1 MASTLIYLVR
11 HGEQQHASDAGE
23 NPDQGLS
30 ALGEEQARYLGRRLA
45 RVPFDVV
52 RHGPSPRTAATAA
65 ILSQYLPGVPVCE
78 SELLTDLTP
87 VPVPGQEESVPVQ
100 YRRFLGTVPEQERDV
115 GGARLDTAVAR
126 LAVVTGADRCELL
139 VTHNFV
145 IGWFVRHVLGAPWWR
160 WMGLN
165 QFNCA
170 LSIIRVSDGGP
181 PSLVTFNDVGHLPV
195 DRRGEQP
202 VRLLS

>member
-1 MASTLIYLVR
+1 LVR
-11 HGEQQHASDAGE
+11 HGEQQRAPGEGE
-23 NPDQGLS
+23 NQAKGLS
-30 ALGEEQARYLGRRLA
+30 VLGEEQARCLGRRLA
-45 RVPFDVV
+45 SVPFDAV
-52 RHGPSPRTAATAA
+52 RHGPSRRTAETAA
-65 ILSQYLPGVPVCE
+65 ILAEYLPGVPVCE

-87 VPVPGQEESVPVQ
+87 VPVPGQEGSVPDQ
-100 YRRFLGTVPEQERDV
+100 YRWFLDTVPAEERDL
-115 GGARLDTAVAR
+115 GGARLDAAFAQLAVA
-126 LAVVTGADRCELL
+126 AGADRCELL

-170 LSIIRVSDGGP
+170 LSIIKISDSDP
-181 PSLVTFNDVGHLPV
+181 PALVTFNDVGHLPV
-195 DRRGEQP
+195 DRRGTQP